1 VSASAGSEAGEERL
15 ARIAELRRFALEA
28 LPSMQL
34 DDGTFC
40 FEAIRG
46 KPRPRGRSLRY
57 SLIVLIGLLRAQEHG
72 LELPVDPERL
82 RARVLSE
89 LGSPELSPGDL
100 GLALWAESRGNGDA
114 TGALVG
120 ALGRSVKGGSRLERL
135 PTMEV
140 AWIVLG
146 LVEGRARTG
155 IGPGSEILGS
165 ARNQLVD
172 ERRATSGLL
181 THTARGPRRRL
192 PHFADQIYGL
202 MALCRLALMSGDD
215 DARDGA
221 RALGERLVDLQ
232 MPNGAWPWIC
242 DPVRGTVVEP
252 YELYSIHQD
261 SMAILGLH
269 DLSQATGDPRYR
281 AAALRGMD
289 WNYGHNELGVR
300 MFDPEARLIYRSIR
314 RRQRFH
320 RARQARNAAAAY
332 LGAKPRLASP
342 GELEVNR
349 TMRPYHLGWILE
361 AWCGREDPAS
371 SSSSS

>member
-1 VSASAGSEAGEERL
+1 VSASAESTKGEDRA
-15 ARIAELRRFALEA
+15 ARVAELKRFALEA

-34 DDGTFC
+34 EDGSLC
-40 FEAIRG
+40 FEVVRG
-46 KPRPRGRSLRY
+46 ETRPRGRSLRY
-57 SLIVLIGLLRAQEHG
+57 SLIVLIGLLGAEEHG
-72 LELPVDPERL
+72 LEVPVHTGRL
-82 RARVLSE
+82 RSRILSE

-100 GLALWAESRGNGDA
+100 GLALWAESRGDGSA
-114 TGALVG
+114 TEELVG
-120 ALGRSVKGGSRLERL
+120 ALGRSLNGGSRLERL
-135 PTMEV
+135 LSMEV
-140 AWIVLG
+140 AWIVMG
-146 LVEGRARTG
+146 LVEAGARAE

-165 ARNQLVD
+165 ARRQLL
-172 ERRATSGLL
+172 ERRRGRSGLL

-202 MALCRLALMSGDD
+202 MALCRLAESRGND
-215 DARDGA
+215 DARDAA

-261 SMAILGLH
+261 SMGMLGLNA
-269 DLSQATGDPRYR
+269 LTQATGDPRYR
-281 AAALRGMD
+281 AAAARGMD
-289 WNYGHNELGVR
+289 WNYGQNELGAQ
-300 MFDPEARLIYRSIR
+300 MFDPEAGMIYRSIR
-314 RRQRFH
+314 RKQRFH

-349 TMRPYHLGWILE
+349 TMRPYHPGWILE
-361 AWCGREDPAS
+361 TWCGREDLGS
-371 SSSSS
+371 